1 MIVISHNYQDGPTQE
16 VSDHV
21 FGTTSIVRRA
31 REFKGKQVLFC
42 GVMYMAEDMYNMVD
56 GDIEIFLP
64 EIQVK
69 DGEIDRPRCPMIKKQ
84 TGTEIVTRRHLEEAR
99 KHEPDMILSYIN
111 TPSSIK
117 AETDGVYNGT
127 VGLDVIRRIAEER
140 RGKGS
145 VAFIGDHNVNEW
157 IADVVRLEFPEFEVI
172 SVPAL
177 GVQCPS
183 HVKIDEM
190 LFIETYQSLKSEFGD
205 DLGLEMHAEV
215 TKTLREFGFENDAY
229 FGGTDGLV
237 YRPMESDINH
247 WFVGTVEGVV
257 DRLGRESTKDIY
269 SLGIK
274 CPNMSFTTPE
284 KVSTARELLEDGGPV
299 AVAHYA
305 ASERPYFDVEI
316 LRPEVAKALV
326 EGSSRIPAVKI
337 IVEQRISAKAKRA
350 LELLL

>member
-31 REFKGKQVLFC
+31 REFKGKQILFC
-42 GVMYMAEDMYNMVD
+42 GVMYMAEDMYNMAD
-56 GDIEIFLP
+56 GDLEIFLP
-64 EIQVK
+64 EIQIK

-84 TGTEIVTRRHLEEAR
+84 KGTEIVTAAHLEEAR
-99 KHEPDMILSYIN
+99 KHKPDMVLSYIN

-127 VGLDVIRRIAEER
+127 VGLDVIRGIAEER
-140 RGKGS
+140 GGKGS
-145 VAFIGDHNVNEW
+145 VAFIGDYNVNEW
-157 IADVVRLEFPEFEVI
+157 IADVVRPEFPEFEVI

-190 LFIETYQSLKSEFGD
+190 LFIETYRSLKSRFGD

-215 TKTLREFGFENDAY
+215 TKGLREFGFENDAY
-229 FGGTDGLV
+229 FGGTGGLV
-237 YRPMESDINH
+237 HRPMESDINH
-247 WFVGTVEGVV
+247 WLVGTVEGVV
-257 DRLGRESTKDIY
+257 DRLRRESTKDVY

-284 KVSTARELLEDGGPV
+284 KVSVARELLEDGGPV
-299 AVAHYA
+299 AEARYVA
-305 ASERPYFDVEI
+305 SNRPYFDVDI
-316 LRPEVAKALV
+316 LRPDVVKGV
-326 EGSSRIPAVKI
+326 EKGSSRIPAVRI
-337 IVEQRISAKAKRA
+337 TVEQGISEKAKRA